1 MPSSNSVK
9 FMLCNVRKPEQFTL
23 RRPDGKEYSLTTE
36 AATQVIDALLNTELP
51 DMKSCL
57 YPRKFGFLTA
67 ELSYGGV
74 AGHGGD
80 AMLKLKSDF
89 KQLRDYNMRL
99 NCIGRWDPQ
108 RCLINLAAGKCKD
121 TFIRETVGKFLFPEH
136 YNSKQRQ

>member
-1 MPSSNSVK
+1 MFSKKIYNILEILLFYSKFMTDLSKKVSFMPSSNSVK

-80 AMLKLKSDF
+80 AM
-89 KQLRDYNMRL
+89 
-99 NCIGRWDPQ
+99 
-108 RCLINLAAGKCKD
+108 
-121 TFIRETVGKFLFPEH
+121 
-136 YNSKQRQ
+136 